1 MGASRRSSSEGI
13 LKLLRIVPFKKL
25 HTLGVYVFLYKLINN
40 VVPKSISTIFQFNH
54 DLHSHDT
61 RQSDNLHVESIT
73 YTPRK
78 RCIRYQASILYS
90 CDDAIMYDMTFA
102 AFKFNIK
109 TRLLDL

>member
-40 VVPKSISTIFQFNH
+40 AVPKSISSIFQFNH
-54 DLHSHDT
+54 NLHNHGT
-61 RQSDNLHVESIT
+61 RQSDNLHVDSIT
-73 YTPRK
+73 YIPR
-78 RCIRYQASILYS
+78 RRSIRYQASILYS
-90 CDDAIMYDMTFA
+90 CDDDIMYNMTYA
-102 AFKFNIK
+102 AFKYNIK